1 MSFDPLSALFDL
13 GKSAIDKIW
22 PDPIKRAEELRKL
35 EELKQSGDM
44 ERLNAHVRLML
55 GQIEINKAEAQH
67 KSVFVAG
74 WRPFIG
80 WIGGIALAWQFI
92 LYPIFMWIWTIGK
105 VKGWIPSDIG
115 YPPVLDSSE
124 LYVILTGILG
134 IGTMRSIDKRNKVS
148 TEAIK

>member
-13 GKSAIDKIW
+13 GKAAIDKIW

-35 EELKQSGDM
+35 EELRQSGDM
-44 ERLNAHVRLML
+44 ARLNAHVQLML

-67 KSVFVAG
+67 KSIFVAG

-80 WIGGIALAWQFI
+80 WIGGVALAWQFVV
-92 LYPIFMWIWTIGK
+92 YPILMWVWAIGQ
-105 VKGWIPSDIG
+105 VKGWIPSNIV
-115 YPPVLDSSE
+115 YPPILDSEE
-124 LYVILTGILG
+124 LYVILVGMLG
-134 IGTMRSIDKRNKVS
+134 IGTMRSIDKRNNVS